1 MQNREGRVCLYSLYT
16 IFCSSPLTL
25 SVERIL
31 IHEGIL
37 LGRGSGKAVAWPVTP
52 RSSRDSGEQ
61 DGQERCWLV
70 ADWEAVSGAE
80 EAPVEPGAVV
90 RSDGQLRA
98 EWAAHRPIDCTAGLH
113 GLLGLLI
120 YRWQARNPASR
131 GAKQP
136 DGRTTVRPATLHCK
150 YLFYVPASAY
160 SGAWKC
166 CAAGAPS
173 GMVAQ
178 SAQMQRFTS
187 GA

>member
-1 MQNREGRVCLYSLYT
+1 MEKREGRVCPYT
-16 IFCSSPLTL
+16 IFCSSPFTL
-25 SVERIL
+25 SVVRSFSYDEV
-31 IHEGIL
+31 L
-37 LGRGSGKAVAWPVTP
+37 LGRDSRKSAAWPVTP
-52 RSSRDSGEQ
+52 RSSRGPGEQ

-70 ADWEAVSGAE
+70 ADREAVSGAE

-90 RSDGQLRA
+90 RPDGQLRA
-98 EWAAHRPIDCTAGLH
+98 AWAAHRPIDCTADLH

-136 DGRTTVRPATLHCK
+136 DGRTTVRPATLHCD
-150 YLFYVPASAY
+150 YLFNVPASACF
-160 SGAWKC
+160 GAWMC
-166 CAAGAPS
+166 CASGAPS